1 MDEARLIRLL
11 ERLAIAAVSLA
22 VSIGAIAA
30 LSGFFAGRD
39 APGVSGGGSTGPGLT
54 FKDLGHAH
62 LQPGQSHPAYNSRPP
77 TSGAHFARAVTR
89 ERARLS
95 VDQLLESLEL
105 GDVVI
110 EYGGSRPPPGLRE
123 LARSL
128 APPFTPALAAAGQAV
143 ILARRSRTA
152 GLIALSWT
160 HVLQVS
166 APSDRTLREFVQSW
180 LGRGAPGR

>member
-1 MDEARLIRLL
+1 MRRASTAL
-11 ERLAIAAVSLA
+11 ERLAIAVVSLA
-22 VSIGAIAA
+22 LSIGAIAA

-39 APGVSGGGSTGPGLT
+39 AAGVTGGGSSGPGLT

-62 LQPGQSHPAYNSRPP
+62 LQPGDPHPSYDSRPP
-77 TSGAHFARAVTR
+77 TSGAHVPVPVRSDA
-89 ERARLS
+89 ARLS

-110 EYGGSRPPPGLRE
+110 EYGSPEPPPGLRA

-128 APPFTPALAAAGQAV
+128 APPFAPALAAAGQAV
-143 ILARRSRTA
+143 ILARRPGTT
-152 GLIALSWT
+152 GLIGLAWT
-160 HVLQVS
+160 HIVQVS
-166 APSDRTLREFVQSW
+166 APSDPMLREFVQAW